1 MVYTGK
7 IPVYLSI
14 TSKRINNEIYKPFKR
29 SGEEHLDIVL
39 TVYNIQHCDTLSS
52 HTLPG
57 SLSAAQTDG
66 PHSSSDTQSTNWH
79 CQQRQGAAHIAQ
91 VQCKQV
97 FNHTAFGRAKRLH
110 NSYLYSRNFCMIDCW
125 CQMTPDIKCPCQ
137 SARAMASL
145 TIPCFL
151 SLITVGVHCCS
162 SFLLTQ

>member
-66 PHSSSDTQSTNWH
+66 PHSSSDTVHKLTLSTETRRCPH
-79 CQQRQGAAHIAQ
+79 CSGT
-91 VQCKQV
+91 VQ
-97 FNHTAFGRAKRLH
+97 T
-110 NSYLYSRNFCMIDCW
+110 
-125 CQMTPDIKCPCQ
+125 
-137 SARAMASL
+137 SL
-145 TIPCFL
+145 
-151 SLITVGVHCCS
+151 
-162 SFLLTQ
+162 